1 MIQTVE
7 KIYAIYPNGTESGA
21 YVWANTYKVVYTD
34 NSEFSVPHDEANRH
48 YQEILEWVAEGNT
61 ITDNGGGE

>member
-1 MIQTVE
+1 MINTVE
-7 KIYAIYPNGTESGA
+7 KIYNYMDNSQFEYRVTYNNGTIS
-21 YVWANTYKVVYTD
+21 N
-34 NSEFSVPHDEANRH
+34 VPHNEENRH

>member
-1 MIQTVE
+1 MIQSVE
-7 KIYAIYPNGTESGA
+7 KTYDYLDEHNG
-21 YVWANTYKVVYTD
+21 YKVTYSD
-34 NSEFSVPHDEANRH
+34 NSIKYVPHDTENRH

>member
-1 MIQTVE
+1 MINTVTARYNKE
-7 KIYAIYPNGTESGA
+7 GDTIIA
-21 YVWANTYKVVYTD
+21 YLVEYTD
-34 NSEFSVPHDEANRH
+34 GKTWCVPKDEANSK

>member
-1 MIQTVE
+1 MISTVVKE
-7 KIYAIYPNGTESGA
+7 YDDIFSSSFI
-21 YVWANTYKVVYTD
+21 YKVTYD
-34 NSEFSVPHDEANRH
+34 SGEYCFVPHSEENRH

>member
-1 MIQTVE
+1 MISTVE
-7 KIYAIYPNGTESGA
+7 KYYSPEGLFA
-21 YVWANTYKVVYTD
+21 YKVTLQDGTVWT
-34 NSEFSVPHDEANRH
+34 VPHNEENRH

>member
-1 MIQTVE
+1 MAYIGRGTDTISNVEVLDNLTFNGYKITLQDE
-7 KIYAIYPNGTESGA
+7 KIIYVPLDTE
-21 YVWANTYKVVYTD
+21 
-34 NSEFSVPHDEANRH
+34 NRH

>member
-1 MIQTVE
+1 MNAEGTANIQAGY
-7 KIYAIYPNGTESGA
+7 KITWSDNDNKTFVPLNGEG
-21 YVWANTYKVVYTD
+21 
-34 NSEFSVPHDEANRH
+34 NRH

>member
-1 MIQTVE
+1 MNIESATYIKDIVNGVVTEDNIAIKVIADGITLMVPLDE
-7 KIYAIYPNGTESGA
+7 K
-21 YVWANTYKVVYTD
+21 
-34 NSEFSVPHDEANRH
+34 NRH

>member
-1 MIQTVE
+1 MINTVE
-7 KIYAIYPNGTESGA
+7 KTYVEGEWSKSYSVTFTDGT
-21 YVWANTYKVVYTD
+21 VW
-34 NSEFSVPHDEANRH
+34 EIPHDTANRH

>member
-7 KIYAIYPNGTESGA
+7 KTYDIDNNHNGYRVTF
-21 YVWANTYKVVYTD
+21 TD
-34 NSEFSVPHDEANRH
+34 GTISNVPHDTDNRH

-61 ITDNGGGE
+61 IIDNGGGE

>member
-1 MIQTVE
+1 MINTVTKKYNE
-7 KIYAIYPNGTESGA
+7 D
-21 YVWANTYKVVYTD
+21 NTFNYEVVYQD
-34 NSEFSVPHDEANRH
+34 GNVWIVPHSETNRH

>member
-1 MIQTVE
+1 MIQSVE
-7 KIYAIYPNGTESGA
+7 KLYSNGNWT
-21 YVWANTYKVVYTD
+21 NTYKLVYSSGETWD
-34 NSEFSVPHDEANRH
+34 IPQDAENRH

>member
-1 MIQTVE
+1 MINTVE
-7 KIYAIYPNGTESGA
+7 KQYEDGEFANYKIT
-21 YVWANTYKVVYTD
+21 YVGSDRVII
-34 NSEFSVPHDEANRH
+34 SPHNEENRH

>member
-1 MIQTVE
+1 MIQSVE
-7 KIYAIYPNGTESGA
+7 KLYDELTNEFT
-21 YVWANTYKVVYTD
+21 TYKVVQAD
-34 NSEFSVPHDEANRH
+34 GKILDVPHDTSNRH

>member
-7 KIYAIYPNGTESGA
+7 IIYMMNAEGTANIQAGYKITWSDNDNKTFVPLNGEG
-21 YVWANTYKVVYTD
+21 
-34 NSEFSVPHDEANRH
+34 NRH

>member
-7 KIYAIYPNGTESGA
+7 KSYNTMNEFTSYKLTYDNGEI
-21 YVWANTYKVVYTD
+21 W
-34 NSEFSVPHDEANRH
+34 FVPLDEANSK

-61 ITDNGGGE
+61 IIDNGGGE

>member
-7 KIYAIYPNGTESGA
+7 KIYAISPNG
-21 YVWANTYKVVYTD
+21 YVWGNAYKVVYTD

-61 ITDNGGGE
+61 ITDNGGSE

>member
-1 MIQTVE
+1 MISTVTKQISSE
-7 KIYAIYPNGTESGA
+7 DNNDFFYIVIYQDGTEL
-21 YVWANTYKVVYTD
+21 
-34 NSEFSVPHDEANRH
+34 FVPHDTANRH